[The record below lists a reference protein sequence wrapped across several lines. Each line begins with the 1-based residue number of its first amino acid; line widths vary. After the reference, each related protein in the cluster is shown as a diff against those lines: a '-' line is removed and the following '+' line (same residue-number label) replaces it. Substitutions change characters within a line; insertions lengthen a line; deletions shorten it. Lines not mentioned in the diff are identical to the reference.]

1 MAGSPLSGAEERLD
15 DCLDHRLSRAQVAR
29 DYPEALGE
37 FRHFPGFEDI
47 TPPPGAIVVGLGPM
61 GELTESQLSSVVTR
75 SLTRFATEPRD
86 RAWASVARR
95 TSPKLPFDGR
105 LGLAAVLIGSS
116 RSGGL
121 TVESSIRA
129 IIAGTVAANTR
140 LGQIP
145 LKVRVEEPSGGID
158 RLVRFSDLWFVERH
172 EDVVELAARSLER
185 LANESGH
192 SASTYAV
199 SYAPQPVTGEGA
211 AGPNPPDDSAND
223 VWARI
228 SIVQAAEQPDGL
240 VGLTYSLL
248 GRASRAELLVH
259 QLDGDLVDSLVAQS
273 INRSSDPRIG
283 STLYELLVPHD
294 LKQPLGSGSHLQ
306 LLLDESTADYP
317 WELLTPRAEA
327 FRDSRP
333 FALGGGL
340 LRQFL
345 EGREGR
351 RGTVRSP
358 ERTVLVIGNPPPGP
372 GLPPSAGSQAG
383 GRDRGQ
389 VVRCRPGLRGSARRP
404 GAAGG
409 GSTVDG
415 HGPHLGRGRDVHRDA
430 HR

>member
-1 MAGSPLSGAEERLD
+1 MEPPEKDSGTSLVEELGEEPRTRGWSKAAAGAPPDRPDGSEPSRNGGGAADDDEDARLTVRLLHASLEHAVYPVLVGHVAGSPLSGAEERLD

-75 SLTRFATEPRD
+75 SLTRFASGAPR
-86 RAWASVARR
+86 SGVGLRR
-95 TSPKLPFDGR
+95 RGGTSPKLPFDGR

-192 SASTYAV
+192 SDEHLRGV
-199 SYAPQPVTGEGA
+199 LCAPTG
-211 AGPNPPDDSAND
+211 
-223 VWARI
+223 
-228 SIVQAAEQPDGL
+228 
-240 VGLTYSLL
+240 
-248 GRASRAELLVH
+248 
-259 QLDGDLVDSLVAQS
+259 
-273 INRSSDPRIG
+273 
-283 STLYELLVPHD
+283 
-294 LKQPLGSGSHLQ
+294 
-306 LLLDESTADYP
+306 
-317 WELLTPRAEA
+317 
-327 FRDSRP
+327 
-333 FALGGGL
+333 
-340 LRQFL
+340 
-345 EGREGR
+345 GR
-351 RGTVRSP
+351 RRRGRSEPPRRQRQRRVGTDQHRAGR
-358 ERTVLVIGNPPPGP
+358 RT
-372 GLPPSAGSQAG
+372 AG
-383 GRDRGQ
+383 R
-389 VVRCRPGLRGSARRP
+389 
-404 GAAGG
+404 
-409 GSTVDG
+409 T
-415 HGPHLGRGRDVHRDA
+415 GRG
-430 HR
+430 

>member
-1 MAGSPLSGAEERLD
+1 M
-15 DCLDHRLSRAQVAR
+15 
-29 DYPEALGE
+29 
-37 FRHFPGFEDI
+37 
-47 TPPPGAIVVGLGPM
+47 
-61 GELTESQLSSVVTR
+61 
-75 SLTRFATEPRD
+75 
-86 RAWASVARR
+86 
-95 TSPKLPFDGR
+95 
-105 LGLAAVLIGSS
+105 
-116 RSGGL
+116 
-121 TVESSIRA
+121 
-129 IIAGTVAANTR
+129 
-140 LGQIP
+140 
-145 LKVRVEEPSGGID
+145 
-158 RLVRFSDLWFVERH
+158 
-172 EDVVELAARSLER
+172 
-185 LANESGH
+185 
-192 SASTYAV
+192 

-259 QLDGDLVDSLVAQS
+259 ELDGDLVDSLVAQS

-345 EGREGR
+345 EAPGRDAAGR
-351 RGTVRSP
+351 CGH
-358 ERTVLVIGNPPPGP
+358 
-372 GLPPSAGSQAG
+372 PSA
-383 GRDRGQ
+383 
-389 VVRCRPGLRGSARRP
+389 RCS
-404 GAAGG
+404 
-409 GSTVDG
+409 
-415 HGPHLGRGRDVHRDA
+415 
-430 HR
+430 